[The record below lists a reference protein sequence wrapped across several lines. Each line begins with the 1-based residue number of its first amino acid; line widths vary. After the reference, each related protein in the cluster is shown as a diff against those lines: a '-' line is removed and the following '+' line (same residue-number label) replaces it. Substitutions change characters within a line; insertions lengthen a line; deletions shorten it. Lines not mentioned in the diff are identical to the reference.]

1 MGGGGHGRGRAL
13 GEEAQLCVGLAHD
26 GEADLVG
33 ADETAAVGEHED
45 GEVAR
50 GRRRGRDQLERV
62 GEFEVRE
69 DEARGGEQAG
79 MYEAVAGGEGGSWGG
94 HFAGGG
100 VGCGGERRAGLHAI
114 YRRGG
119 YRRHVQAIG
128 SSDGP

>member
-1 MGGGGHGRGRAL
+1 M
-13 GEEAQLCVGLAHD
+13 GEEAQFRAGLAHD

-33 ADETAAVGEHED
+33 ADETASVGEHEH
-45 GEVAR
+45 GETAR

-79 MYEAVAGGEGGSWGG
+79 VDETVAGGEGGGGGG

-100 VGCGGERRAGLHAI
+100 VSG
-114 YRRGG
+114 
-119 YRRHVQAIG
+119 V
-128 SSDGP
+128 